1 MATRNLAAEI
11 AVVGGGIN
19 GLCSA
24 LALAENGH
32 RVSVFERGALM
43 GETSCRS
50 SKLLHGG
57 LRYLETGEF
66 RLVREA
72 LLERESWLRD
82 CPQHARA
89 MRIAL
94 PVYRGVSR
102 PPWLIGTG
110 ILLYRL
116 LAGVHE
122 IGKSQWVGAAGFARE
137 NPQLKPA
144 GLRGG
149 FYFYDGQM
157 DDHALGLWVAQRA
170 LEAGVSIREGCE
182 VRGVDTQGMLDVDG
196 EPQHFDF
203 IVNAT
208 GPWAELLLQRS
219 AIEPGYGIDWVR
231 GSHILFNEPL
241 NQACLLQVPGEKR
254 IFFVLPYQ
262 GRTLIGTTEV
272 RQKSDDPIAID
283 DAEIDYLLLAYNHY
297 HRSQRQRSD
306 IVQTFSGVRPL
317 LRFAGDPGRATREY
331 VVHRQQ
337 RLLTVYGGKWTTARA
352 LGRRVAKLV
361 RESALPRR

>member
-1 MATRNLAAEI
+1 MATSNPAADI

-24 LALAENGH
+24 LALAKDGH

-43 GETSCRS
+43 SETSCHS

-72 LLERESWLRD
+72 LLERERWLRD

-102 PPWLIGTG
+102 PPWLLGTG

-116 LAGVHE
+116 LAGTHD
-122 IGKSQWVGAAGFARE
+122 IGSSQWVGAASFARQ
-137 NPQLKPA
+137 NPQLQPA

-149 FYFYDGQM
+149 FYFFDGQM
-157 DDHALGLWVAQRA
+157 DDRALGLWVAQCAR
-170 LEAGVSIREGCE
+170 EAGVSIREQCE
-182 VRGVDTQGMLDVDG
+182 VRSVDTRGILDFDG
-196 EPQHFDF
+196 GQQHFDF
-203 IVNAT
+203 IVNAA
-208 GPWAELLLQRS
+208 GPWAELLLHRS
-219 AIEPGYGIDWVR
+219 AVEPGYGIDWVR
-231 GSHILFNEPL
+231 GSHILFDEPL
-241 NQACLLQVPGEKR
+241 QQACLLQVPGERR

-262 GRTLIGTTEV
+262 GRTLVGTTEV
-272 RQKSDDPIAID
+272 RQKSDTPIVID
-283 DAEIDYLLLAYNHY
+283 NDEIDYLLRAYNHY
-297 HRSQRQRSD
+297 YRSPRQRSD
-306 IVQTFSGVRPL
+306 IAHTFSGVRPL

-331 VVHRQQ
+331 VVHRQH

-361 RESALPRR
+361 RE